1 MRKIAHGVMC
11 ALLLAAL
18 TPACRTTQAP
28 ERQVQDVTITS
39 KVKTKLASDVRM
51 GTLTNVDVNTT
62 NGVVTLAG
70 EVHNEDEKRAVEEVT
85 RKVPGVVQVSNNL
98 QIAPGMAP
106 TSQ

>member
-1 MRKIAHGVMC
+1 MRRIPHSAMC
-11 ALLLAAL
+11 VLVLAMLA
-18 TPACRTTQAP
+18 PACRTTQAP

-39 KVKTKLASDVRM
+39 KVKSKLASDVRM

-98 QIAPGMAP
+98 QIAPGMKP
-106 TSQ
+106 YSQ